1 VQFNNEL
8 ACISRFLSPVLI
20 RITFKPTVPPPTPP
34 PPPKVPEERQHW
46 YLNEVLAINHEDRE
60 MLGPDE
66 WEGVLIDTM
75 YMYICICLTLAVDDV
90 QLVTCSV

>member
-1 VQFNNEL
+1 MSRIILLL
-8 ACISRFLSPVLI
+8 AY
-20 RITFKPTVPPPTPP
+20 RITFQPPVIPPTPP

-66 WEGVLIDTM
+66 WEGNLLHM
-75 YMYICICLTLAVDDV
+75 Y
-90 QLVTCSV
+90 